1 MINLHQQR
9 QETIDTY
16 FAIRQRMLD
25 NYLSLSQ
32 CFQPWTADEKFAAQ
46 WQELAERS
54 FQIWEAQAKGVR
66 EAQLK
71 GLLTAQSL
79 WSRYWLNSFNPLNH
93 YAMLTKHWAQH
104 NQRLF
109 EDGSKS
115 YAQAMQG
122 SLEAGEQFD
131 MREMTDTWN
140 ATLKRAMDSLEEL
153 CRKVSETQ
161 QVTLQRVE
169 EITSQLRPEDQAA

>member
-1 MINLHQQR
+1 MINLQQQR
-9 QETIDTY
+9 QATIDTD
-16 FAIRQRMLD
+16 FAVRQRMLD

-32 CFQPWTADEKFAAQ
+32 CFQPWTADEKFVAR

-54 FQIWEAQAKGVR
+54 FQIGEVQVKGVM
-66 EAQLK
+66 ETQLK
-71 GLLTAQSL
+71 SLVTTQSL

-93 YAMLTKHWAQH
+93 FATLTQHWVQH

-122 SLEAGEQFD
+122 SLEASEQCD
-131 MREMTDTWN
+131 MREMRDTWN
-140 ATLKRAMDSLEEL
+140 DTLQRAMDSLEEF
-153 CRKVSETQ
+153 CRKASETQ
-161 QVTLQRVE
+161 QATLQRLE
-169 EITSQLRPEDQAA
+169 ETKDQLHPEDQVA